1 MFKKFIK
8 RPVLAIVISVII
20 VFIGGLA
27 IKQLPI
33 SQFPQIAPT
42 TVNIFIAYPG
52 SSSEVLVNS
61 TLIPLETA
69 INGVQG
75 MRYIASDATSAGE
88 ATVRVIFEPGTDPN
102 QAVVRVK
109 TRVDQVMPLLPELV
123 QREGVVITPIQPSML
138 MYVNLSSTDKNNDE
152 KFLYNYAYTKII
164 PEIQRINGIA
174 SAQILGSRKYAM
186 RVWLKPDRMRAYNI
200 SAEEVLEAME
210 EQSILARP
218 GRLGRSS
225 GMTSQALEYV
235 LTYQNRYNEP
245 EQYKEIIIR
254 ANKEG
259 EIIKLADI
267 ADVKLGSEFFD
278 IYSNLDGKPSAS
290 IVLKQTFGSNGS
302 DVIKAVKEKLA
313 ELGQDLPPDVDF
325 QISYD
330 VSNFLN
336 ASIDQ
341 VLHTLRD
348 AFILVA
354 IVVFLFLGDWR
365 STLIPIIAVPVSLIG
380 AFFVMQLFGL
390 SINLITL
397 FALVLAIGIV
407 VDNAIVVVEAVHVK
421 MEEEHLTPYKA
432 SAEVLGEIGG
442 AIIAITLVMVSVFIP
457 ISFMTGPVGVFY
469 RQFSIT
475 MAGSIVISA
484 IVALTLTPVLCAMLL
499 KNNHGKTKKSPI
511 DRFINWFNNGFEKIT
526 GKYVQILN
534 KIVARRIVTFGILA
548 AFCAGIFF
556 TNKVLPAGF
565 IPNED
570 QGMIYAIIQT
580 PPGATLERTNDVA
593 RKLQKICEE
602 TEGVESVSSLAG
614 YEIMTEGRGSNAGTC
629 LINLKPWSER
639 HHSVHEIME
648 ELEEET
654 KDLGAVIEYF
664 EPPAVPGFGS
674 SGGFAMR
681 LLDKTNSTDYHEFE
695 RINNNFMEALSKR
708 KELTGLFTFFSA
720 NYPQYELKI
729 NNKIAMQKGV
739 SISKAMENLNILIGS
754 TYEQGFIR
762 FGRFFKVYTQAGPEY
777 RRLPSDL
784 EKLFVKNEEGEMV
797 PYSAFMTIEKKLG
810 PNEITRYNLYNS
822 ASIRG
827 LPSKGFTSGD
837 AINAIK
843 EVAAKELPRGYDIAW
858 EGLSFDEANRGN
870 ESIYIF
876 IVVLVFVYFVLA
888 AQYESFLLPLA
899 VILSLP
905 VGVFGSFILLKAM
918 GLAND
923 VYAQIGVIMLV
934 GLLGKNAV
942 LIVEFA
948 VQKHRQGATVLEA
961 AIEGS
966 KARFRP
972 ILMTSLAFIAG
983 LIPLVVA
990 TGAGA
995 IGNRTIGGSS
1005 LGGMLIGTIFGVL
1018 IIPGLY
1024 YFFAKM
1030 ADGKSLIKDED
1041 NEPLSEEFIRNSEAE
1056 NQTNVNTLSI
1066 TKLKKLIKKL
1076 RKNNTDE

>member
-1 MFKKFIK
+1 MFKQFIK
-8 RPVLAIVISVII
+8 RPVLAIVISVMI
-20 VFIGGLA
+20 VFMGGLA

-52 SSSEVLVNS
+52 SSADVLVNS

-69 INGVQG
+69 INGVQD

-88 ATVRVIFEPGTDPN
+88 ATIRIIFEPGTDPN
-102 QAVVRVK
+102 EAVVRVK

-123 QREGVVITPIQPSML
+123 QREGVIITPVQPSML
-138 MYVNLSSTDKNNDE
+138 MYVNLFSSDKNNDE
-152 KFLYNYAYTKII
+152 KFLYNYAYTKVI

-186 RVWLKPDRMRAYNI
+186 RVWLKLDRMRAYNI
-200 SAEEVLEAME
+200 SAEEVMEAME

-218 GRLGRSS
+218 GRLGQSS
-225 GMTSQALEYV
+225 GIKSQSLEYV

-245 EQYKEIIIR
+245 NQYKEIIIR
-254 ANKEG
+254 ANEEG
-259 EIIKLADI
+259 QMITLGDI

-290 IVLKQTFGSNGS
+290 IVLKQTLGSNGS
-302 DVIKAVKEKLA
+302 DVIKAVKQTLDALKV
-313 ELGQDLPPDVDF
+313 DLPPDVDF

-330 VSNFLN
+330 VSSFLD
-336 ASIDQ
+336 ASIEQ

-380 AFFVMQLFGL
+380 AFFVMQMFGL

-421 MEEEHLTPYKA
+421 MEKEHLTPYEA
-432 SAEVLGEIGG
+432 SSAVLGEIGG
-442 AIIAITLVMVSVFIP
+442 AIVAITLVMVSVFIP

-475 MAGSIVISA
+475 MAGSIIISA

-499 KNNHGKTKKSPI
+499 KNNHGKIKKSPI
-511 DRFINWFNNGFEKIT
+511 DKFINWFNKGFERLT
-526 GKYVQILN
+526 GSYVKVLN
-534 KIVARRIVTFGILA
+534 KIVARRVLTFTILIG
-548 AFCAGIFF
+548 FCVAIFF
-556 TNKVLPAGF
+556 TSKVLPAGF

-580 PPGATLERTNDVA
+580 PPGSTLERTNEVA
-593 RKLQKICEE
+593 KKLQKICEE
-602 TEGVESVSSLAG
+602 TDGVASVSSLAG

-654 KDLGAVIEYF
+654 KDLGAIIEYF

-674 SGGFAMR
+674 SGGFSMR
-681 LLDKTNSTDYHEFE
+681 LLDKTNSTDYHYFE
-695 RINNNFMEALSKR
+695 KINNAFMEKLAER
-708 KELTGLFTFFSA
+708 PELTGLFTFYSA

-739 SISKAMENLNILIGS
+739 TIGKAMENLNILIGS

-762 FGRFFKVYTQAGPEY
+762 FGRFFKVYTQAAPEY

-784 EKLFVKNEEGEMV
+784 EKLFVKNEKGEMV
-797 PYSAFMTIEKKLG
+797 PYSAFMTVEKKLG

-827 LPSKGFTSGD
+827 LPAKGFTSDD
-837 AINAIK
+837 AILAIK
-843 EVAAKELPRGYDIAW
+843 EVAAKELPKGYDIAW

-870 ESIYIF
+870 ESLYVF
-876 IVVLVFVYFVLA
+876 IVVLIFVYLVLA
-888 AQYESFLLPLA
+888 AQYESFLLPFV

-905 VGVFGSFILLKAM
+905 IGVFGSFILLKFM

-948 VQKHRQGATVLEA
+948 VQKQRQGATILEA

-972 ILMTSLAFIAG
+972 ILMTSFAFIAG

-1005 LGGMLIGTIFGVL
+1005 LGGMLIGTFFGVL

-1024 YFFAKM
+1024 YVFAKM
-1030 ADGKSLIKDED
+1030 AVGRGLIKDEA
-1041 NEPLSEEFIRNSEAE
+1041 NEPISEEFMRTREEE
-1056 NQTNVNTLSI
+1056 NTTKKELSAVR
-1066 TKLKKLIKKL
+1066 KLLKKLT
-1076 RKNNTDE
+1076 KNKNDE